1 MPNTSTKLV
10 ILDRDGVINRDSD
23 AFVKSEDEFILID
36 GSAEAIAHLCRNGFT
51 VVIATNQSGIARG
64 YFSTDDLE
72 AMHNKLRTAVS
83 AEGGEVSAIFYCPH
97 GPDDGCSCR
106 KPLPGLIDLI
116 EKEFEVSA
124 AGAPLIGDSLRDLE
138 AGIAKG
144 CDPILV
150 KTGKGQK
157 TLQKLQEEATNTDE
171 KLSLKRLPVFDNLQ
185 QAALYITEH
194 YG

>member
-1 MPNTSTKLV
+1 MPNTTKLV

-23 AFVKSEDEFILID
+23 AFVKSVDEFILID

-64 YFSTDDLE
+64 YFSTDELE
-72 AMHNKLRTAVS
+72 AMHNKLRAAVA

-97 GPDDGCSCR
+97 GPDDGCNCR

-116 EKEFEVSA
+116 EKEFEISA

-150 KTGKGQK
+150 KTGKGQQ
-157 TLQKLQEEATNTDE
+157 TLKKLEKEPSNTKE
-171 KLSLKRLPVFDNLQ
+171 QLSLNKLPVFDNLQ